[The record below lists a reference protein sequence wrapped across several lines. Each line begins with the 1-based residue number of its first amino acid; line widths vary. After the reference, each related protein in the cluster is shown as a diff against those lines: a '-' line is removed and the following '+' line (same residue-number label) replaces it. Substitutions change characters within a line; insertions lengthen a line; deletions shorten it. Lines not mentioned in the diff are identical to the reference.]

1 MVERLITNEKLLQE
15 VAEIYNWL
23 NSQIGEKLS
32 GQCNA
37 CGQCCDF
44 ITFDHRLYVTIPEL
58 MYLAA
63 NLKADTLKSMPEGRC
78 PYNIE
83 GKCSV
88 YSYRFSGCRIFNCK
102 ADPDTQSELSE
113 ITIGKL
119 KALSTKFGIPYRY
132 TDLAKALNEGFQ
144 F

>member
-1 MVERLITNEKLLQE
+1 VAKLNTNEKLLHE

-23 NSQIGEKLS
+23 DSQISEKLS
-32 GQCNA
+32 GKCEA

-63 NLKADTLKSMPEGRC
+63 NLHTDSLKSMPEGRC

-88 YSYRFSGCRIFNCK
+88 YPYRFSGCRIFNCK
-102 ADPDTQSELSE
+102 TDAIIQGELSE
-113 ITIGKL
+113 TVLGKL
-119 KALSTKFGIPYRY
+119 KTLCKKFHIPYCY
-132 TDLAKALNEGFQ
+132 MELASALNGQEKY
-144 F
+144 

>member
-1 MVERLITNEKLLQE
+1 VEKLITNEKLLQE

-23 NSQIGEKLS
+23 DSQISEKLS
-32 GQCNA
+32 GKCEA

-63 NLKADTLKSMPEGRC
+63 KLKVDTLKSMPQGQC

-88 YSYRFSGCRIFNCK
+88 YLYRFSGCRIFNCK
-102 ADPDTQSELSE
+102 ADTEVQSELSE

-119 KALSTKFGIPYRY
+119 KQLSAKFGVTYRY
-132 TDLAKALNEGFQ
+132 SDLAAALNECLIFG
-144 F
+144 